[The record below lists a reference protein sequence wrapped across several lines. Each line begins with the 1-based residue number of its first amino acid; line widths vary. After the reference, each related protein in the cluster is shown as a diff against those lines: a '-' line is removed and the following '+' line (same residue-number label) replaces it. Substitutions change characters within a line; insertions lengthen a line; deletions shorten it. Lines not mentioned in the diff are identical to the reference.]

1 MTSPPWVQNTALI
14 VVLAGW
20 AATLIADMLNP
31 LYEPPA
37 MLSPLIMALAGYLFA
52 AKKSPTEG
60 DDKGDEDEGRPKGEV
75 EKR

>member
-20 AATLIADMLNP
+20 AASLVADMLNP
-31 LYEPPA
+31 LYDPPA

-52 AKKSPTEG
+52 SKKTR
-60 DDKGDEDEGRPKGEV
+60 DKDEDREDESKGEV
-75 EKR
+75 DKR